1 MENMF
6 ELLLAEQR
14 KADLQRI
21 LRCNEK
27 TGQYGLTLTEKDAR
41 ELMAC
46 REDSLKESRRVEFGE
61 SILPAVIE
69 FFCDSA
75 YIHQDQYVEVLGQ
88 LQELFYTF
96 KNESRDELTDAELLD
111 FMRRQFENICFGDLD
126 YLSGTC
132 LERFAR
138 AVRSGWQCG
147 MQRGRRDE
155 YTLGEP
161 NNDYGELD
169 EETRWEY
176 EVYRV
181 KLEDVE

>member
-69 FFCDSA
+69 VF
-75 YIHQDQYVEVLGQ
+75 L
-88 LQELFYTF
+88 
-96 KNESRDELTDAELLD
+96 R
-111 FMRRQFENICFGDLD
+111 FGLHP
-126 YLSGTC
+126 SGP
-132 LERFAR
+132 
-138 AVRSGWQCG
+138 VCG
-147 MQRGRRDE
+147 G
-155 YTLGEP
+155 
-161 NNDYGELD
+161 
-169 EETRWEY
+169 TRPAAGTILH
-176 EVYRV
+176 V
-181 KLEDVE
+181 

>member
-6 ELLLAEQR
+6 ELLLTEQR

-27 TGQYGLTLTEKDAR
+27 TGQYGLALTEKDAR

-69 FFCDSA
+69 TFCDSA

-88 LQELFYTF
+88 LQELFYMY
-96 KNESRDELTDAELLD
+96 KNESQDKLTDACLL
-111 FMRRQFENICFGDLD
+111 
-126 YLSGTC
+126 YTSP
-132 LERFAR
+132 
-138 AVRSGWQCG
+138 SP
-147 MQRGRRDE
+147 RD
-155 YTLGEP
+155 
-161 NNDYGELD
+161 
-169 EETRWEY
+169 
-176 EVYRV
+176 
-181 KLEDVE
+181 